1 MRDQKYNKD
10 SELLLEAIGE
20 IDDRF
25 IFEAESYERKKSSLP
40 LRKLII
46 AAVAL
51 SLVFTFTLS
60 LGIGLMLGSSRDK
73 VDNDSAGAPNED
85 QDGADGN
92 FGDADADDNIKP
104 GVQPIVTLSD
114 TLHSVKFSS
123 EGFSTT
129 FERDMLFDGS
139 TKLIWKYSDEE
150 SYRVCTISSASD
162 TKSIQRALEHKKDF
176 SEVSEPAVDSI
187 DGFWIC
193 FGDGL
198 VYTPYLKSSDGN
210 VGYGELFDYE
220 QELEP
225 SKSFATFISEIIK
238 KESN

>member
-25 IFEAESYERKKSSLP
+25 IFEAENYERKKSSLP

-73 VDNDSAGAPNED
+73 VDNDSAGVPNED
-85 QDGADGN
+85 QDGADDGFN
-92 FGDADADDNIKP
+92 NAGANDENIKP
-104 GVQPIVTLSD
+104 QPITTLED
-114 TLHSVKFSS
+114 TLESVRYSS
-123 EGFSTT
+123 EELKSP

-150 SYRVCTISSASD
+150 SYRVCTISSNSD
-162 TKSIQRALEHKKDF
+162 AKQLRTQLESKSGFKN
-176 SEVSEPAVDSI
+176 VSEPAKDSI

-193 FGDGL
+193 FGNGL

-225 SKSFATFISEIIK
+225 SKSFATFIREIIK

>member
-73 VDNDSAGAPNED
+73 VDNDSAGAPDED
-85 QDGADGN
+85 QDGADDEFNNAGAN
-92 FGDADADDNIKP
+92 DENIKP
-104 GVQPIVTLSD
+104 QPITTLED
-114 TLHSVKFSS
+114 TLESVKFSS

-150 SYRVCTISSASD
+150 SYRVCTISSALD

>member
-1 MRDQKYNKD
+1 MRDQKNNKD

-85 QDGADGN
+85 QDGADDEFNNAGAN
-92 FGDADADDNIKP
+92 DENIKP
-104 GVQPIVTLSD
+104 QPITTLED
-114 TLHSVKFSS
+114 TLESVKFSS

>member
-25 IFEAESYERKKSSLP
+25 IFEAEIYERKKSSLP

-85 QDGADGN
+85 QDGADDGFN
-92 FGDADADDNIKP
+92 NAGANDENVKP
-104 GVQPIVTLSD
+104 QPITTLED
-114 TLHSVKFSS
+114 TLESVKFSS

-139 TKLIWKYSDEE
+139 TKLIWKYSDED

-162 TKSIQRALEHKKDF
+162 TKSIRRALEHKKDF

-225 SKSFATFISEIIK
+225 SKSFATFIREIIK

>member
-60 LGIGLMLGSSRDK
+60 LGIGLMLGSNRDK

-85 QDGADGN
+85 QDGADDGFN
-92 FGDADADDNIKP
+92 NAGANDENIKP
-104 GVQPIVTLSD
+104 QPITTLED
-114 TLHSVKFSS
+114 TLESVRYSS
-123 EGFSTT
+123 EELKSP

>member
-25 IFEAESYERKKSSLP
+25 IFEAESYERKKSSFP

-60 LGIGLMLGSSRDK
+60 LGIGLMLGSNRDK
-73 VDNDSAGAPNED
+73 VDNDFNNAPNEE
-85 QDGADGN
+85 QDGADDGFN
-92 FGDADADDNIKP
+92 NAGANDENIKP
-104 GVQPIVTLSD
+104 QPITTLED
-114 TLHSVKFSS
+114 TLESVKFSS
-123 EGFSTT
+123 ESFSTT
-129 FERDMLFDGS
+129 FKRDMLFDGS

-187 DGFWIC
+187 DGFWVC
-193 FGDGL
+193 FGNGL

-225 SKSFATFISEIIK
+225 SKSFATFIREIIK

>member
-1 MRDQKYNKD
+1 MRDYKRGD
-10 SELLLEAIGE
+10 LLMDAIGS

-60 LGIGLMLGSSRDK
+60 LGIGLMLGSNRDK
-73 VDNDSAGAPNED
+73 VDNDFNNAPNED
-85 QDGADGN
+85 HDGADDGFN
-92 FGDADADDNIKP
+92 NAGANDENIKP
-104 GVQPIVTLSD
+104 QPITTLED
-114 TLHSVKFSS
+114 TLESVRYSS
-123 EGFSTT
+123 EELKSP

-162 TKSIQRALEHKKDF
+162 TKSIRRALEHKKDF

>member
-25 IFEAESYERKKSSLP
+25 IFEAESYERKKSSFP

-85 QDGADGN
+85 QDGADDGFN
-92 FGDADADDNIKP
+92 NAGANDENIKP
-104 GVQPIVTLSD
+104 QPITTLED
-114 TLHSVKFSS
+114 TLESVRYSS
-123 EGFSTT
+123 EELKSP

>member
-25 IFEAESYERKKSSLP
+25 IFEAESYERKKSSFP

-60 LGIGLMLGSSRDK
+60 LGIGLMLGSNRDK
-73 VDNDSAGAPNED
+73 VDNDSVGAPNED

-92 FGDADADDNIKP
+92 VKP

-150 SYRVCTISSASD
+150 SYRVCTISSNSD
-162 TKSIQRALEHKKDF
+162 AKQLRTQLE
-176 SEVSEPAVDSI
+176 
-187 DGFWIC
+187 
-193 FGDGL
+193 
-198 VYTPYLKSSDGN
+198 
-210 VGYGELFDYE
+210 
-220 QELEP
+220 
-225 SKSFATFISEIIK
+225 SKSGFKNVSDLTGAMIVED
-238 KESN
+238 

>member
-60 LGIGLMLGSSRDK
+60 LGIGLMLGSNRDK
-73 VDNDSAGAPNED
+73 IDNDSVGAPDEE

-92 FGDADADDNIKP
+92 VKP

-123 EGFSTT
+123 EGFSTE
-129 FERDMLFDGS
+129 FDRDMLFDGS

-150 SYRVCTISSASD
+150 SYRVCTISSNSD
-162 TKSIQRALEHKKDF
+162 AKQLRTQLESKSGFKN
-176 SEVSEPAVDSI
+176 VSEPAKDSI
-187 DGFWIC
+187 DGFWVC

-225 SKSFATFISEIIK
+225 SKSFATFIREIINE
-238 KESN
+238 ESN

>member
-25 IFEAESYERKKSSLP
+25 IFEAESYERRKSSLP

-60 LGIGLMLGSSRDK
+60 LGIGLMLGSNRDK
-73 VDNDSAGAPNED
+73 VDNDFNNAPNED

-92 FGDADADDNIKP
+92 VKP

-123 EGFSTT
+123 EGFSTE
-129 FERDMLFDGS
+129 FERDMLFDGK

-150 SYRVCTISSASD
+150 SYRVCTISSNSD
-162 TKSIQRALEHKKDF
+162 AKQLRTQLESKSGFKN
-176 SEVSEPAVDSI
+176 VSEPAGDSI
-187 DGFWIC
+187 DGFWVC

-225 SKSFATFISEIIK
+225 SKSFATFIREIINE
-238 KESN
+238 ESN

>member
-60 LGIGLMLGSSRDK
+60 LGIGLMLGSNRDK
-73 VDNDSAGAPNED
+73 VDNDFNNAPNED
-85 QDGADGN
+85 QDGADDGFN
-92 FGDADADDNIKP
+92 NAGANDENIKP
-104 GVQPIVTLSD
+104 QPITTLED
-114 TLHSVKFSS
+114 TLESVRYSS
-123 EGFSTT
+123 EELKSP